1 MTQLTAA
8 IDLGTNTALLLVAR
22 QTPTGAL
29 EVVEELCRTP
39 RLGSGLAR
47 RGTLDP
53 EACAR
58 AQAVLHEYRARLEN
72 LGVDP
77 ARVRA
82 VGTACLRRAADGAA
96 WAERMRAVTGVPLEV
111 LSEEDEARL
120 SALAVSAEGVGPEAV
135 VIDVGGGS
143 TEVGCETLE
152 LRQSRPM
159 GAVVLTET
167 YLGAEPLQ
175 PGGFAA
181 LWAQA
186 QEEAAHFPSGI
197 AAGRPVVAVGGTGV
211 NLACLQAKL
220 TRFDPH
226 AVEGAELDA
235 TSVAPLAMHLAGL
248 SLEAR
253 RALPIEAERAE
264 VLPAGLACL
273 AATLAQLSASR
284 FRITGRGLR
293 YGVIRDL
300 WKSFQA

>member
-22 QTPTGAL
+22 RTSAGGL

-47 RGTLDP
+47 RTTLDP

-58 AQAVLHEYRARLEN
+58 AQAVLQEYRARLAA
-72 LGVDP
+72 LGVDLS
-77 ARVRA
+77 RVRA
-82 VGTACLRRAADGAA
+82 VGTACLRRATDGAA
-96 WAERMRAVTGVPLEV
+96 WAQHMRTVTGVPLEV

-143 TEVGCETLE
+143 TEVGCEALD

-175 PGGFAA
+175 PGGYPA
-181 LWAQA
+181 LWAHAQA
-186 QEEAAHFPSGI
+186 QAEHFPRGI

-235 TSVAPLAMHLAGL
+235 HSVAALARDLASL
-248 SLEAR
+248 SLDER

-273 AATLAQLSASR
+273 AATLEQLSASR

-300 WKSFQA
+300 WKSLPA

>member
-22 QTPTGAL
+22 RTSTGSL

-47 RGTLDP
+47 RATLDP

-58 AQAVLHEYRARLEN
+58 AQAVLKEYRARLDA
-72 LGVDP
+72 LGVAP
-77 ARVRA
+77 AHVRA

-96 WAERMRAVTGVPLEV
+96 WAEQMRTVTGVPLEV
-111 LSEEDEARL
+111 LSEEEEAHL
-120 SALAVSAEGVGPEAV
+120 SALAVSAEGVGPTAV

-143 TEVGCETLE
+143 TEVGCEALE

-167 YLGAEPLQ
+167 YLGPDPLQ
-175 PGGFAA
+175 PGGYAA
-181 LWAQA
+181 LWAHAQA
-186 QEEAAHFPSGI
+186 QAAHFPRGI

-211 NLACLQAKL
+211 NLACLQANL

-226 AVEGAELDA
+226 AVEGAELD
-235 TSVAPLAMHLAGL
+235 THSVAPLARHLSSL
-248 SLEAR
+248 SLDER
-253 RALPIEAERAE
+253 RALPIETERAE

-273 AATLAQLSASR
+273 AATLEHLSASR

-293 YGVIRDL
+293 YGVIRAM
-300 WKSFQA
+300 WKSFRA